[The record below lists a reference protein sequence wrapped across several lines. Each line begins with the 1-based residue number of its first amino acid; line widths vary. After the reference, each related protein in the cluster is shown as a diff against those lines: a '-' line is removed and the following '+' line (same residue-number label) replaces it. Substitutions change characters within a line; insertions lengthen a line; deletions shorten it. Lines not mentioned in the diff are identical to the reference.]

1 VKKLIEIRKN
11 VIGSN
16 EVSAVSAR
24 ELYLGLGL
32 DKSNWAKWAT
42 LNIEQNEF
50 FLQGVDFVQLVLST
64 SANTP
69 NPPKDYAIS
78 IEFAKHIS
86 MMAKTAKGHEYRGYF
101 LELEKQPAQQ
111 PSLVTV
117 ATELEGAIK
126 IANLFGFTGNQAL
139 LSANKATKNKTGIDC
154 VEYFGFEL
162 IAPVKQLALTP
173 SEIGVRIGG
182 ISGQKVNQLLKDA
195 GYQVD
200 YRTPKNVLYW
210 SPTEKASSLFELFD
224 TPKKHNDGTPIKQIK
239 WFESVIELITV

>member
-1 VKKLIEIRKN
+1 VKKLIEVSKN
-11 VIGSN
+11 VIGNS
-16 EVSAVSAR
+16 EVNAVSAR
-24 ELYLGLGL
+24 ELYLGLGF
-32 DKSNWAKWAT
+32 DKSNWAKWSA

-50 FLQGVDFVQLVLST
+50 FSQGVDFIKLVTNT
-64 SANTP
+64 SANIP

-78 IEFAKHIS
+78 IDFAKHIS
-86 MMAKTAKGHEYRGYF
+86 MMAKTTRGHEYRNYF
-101 LELEKQPAQQ
+101 LELEKQPV
-111 PSLVTV
+111 SLVTV

-126 IANLFGFTGNQAL
+126 IANLFGFSGNQAL

-200 YRTPKNVLYW
+200 YRAPKNVLYW
-210 SPTEKASSLFELFD
+210 PPTDKASNLFELFD
-224 TPKKHNDGTPIKQIK
+224 TPKKHSDGTPIKQIK